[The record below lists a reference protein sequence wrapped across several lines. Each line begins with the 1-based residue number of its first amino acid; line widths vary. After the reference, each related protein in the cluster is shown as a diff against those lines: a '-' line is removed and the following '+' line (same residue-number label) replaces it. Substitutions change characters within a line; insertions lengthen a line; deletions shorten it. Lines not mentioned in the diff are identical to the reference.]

1 MMLKYVR
8 NKVRVYVFI
17 EDSRR
22 SSLIVH
28 VWPLQLD
35 FVITVLSNIQV
46 LKKLM
51 WAKNAYGFF
60 EKKDAKVSPKSDVLN

>member
-35 FVITVLSNIQV
+35 FVINVLSNIQV
-46 LKKLM
+46 LKKTDVSEKCL
-51 WAKNAYGFF
+51 WIFW
-60 EKKDAKVSPKSDVLN
+60 EKKVPK